1 MRYVIDTNVA
11 IAMLAQQQP
20 VLDRLSSIAPED
32 LGLSV
37 VVIAELLFGARKS
50 ARMRENVARVQAL
63 EARFPTLPVTRP
75 IVERYGIVR
84 ADLASRGLAKGDFDL
99 LIACTALEEDAT
111 LVTNDAA
118 LKDGSIPRLVVE
130 DWLS

>member
-1 MRYVIDTNVA
+1 MKYVVDTNIA
-11 IAMLAQQQP
+11 IL
-20 VLDRLSSIAPED
+20 APED

-37 VVIAELLFGARKS
+37 LVVAELLFGARRS
-50 ARMRENVARVQAL
+50 VRLEENVARVRAL
-63 EARFPTLPVTRP
+63 EARFPVLPVDRP
-75 IVERYGIVR
+75 IVEHYGIMR
-84 ADLASRGLAKGDFDL
+84 AELAARGLAKSGFDL
-99 LIACTALEEDAT
+99 LIACTALEHGSI

>member
-1 MRYVIDTNVA
+1 VKYVVDTNVA
-11 IAMLAQQQP
+11 IAMLAQRQE
-20 VLDRLSSIAPED
+20 VLDRLAKVPPGD
-32 LGLSV
+32 VGLSV

-50 ARMRENVARVQAL
+50 ARIRENVGHVQAL
-63 EARFPTLPVTRP
+63 EARFPTLLVTRP

-84 ADLASRGLAKGDFDL
+84 AELAVRGLVKGDFDL
-99 LIACTALEEDAT
+99 LIACTALEGGAT

-118 LKDGSIPRLVVE
+118 LKDGTIPRLTVE